1 MFFWYT
7 ATNEAWSEGLA
18 LHEPTI
24 RYRQNRTRE
33 ACPEQ
38 SRRDNSDA
46 HLTRQVMSL
55 ELVVAPANGCLDCGP
70 WEQTFY
76 WEVDGRR
83 GKRVLVK
90 TSRA

>member
-38 SRRDNSDA
+38 SRRDNGDA
-46 HLTRQVMSL
+46 HLTRIATA
-55 ELVVAPANGCLDCGP
+55 ELRIVGRKVV
-70 WEQTFY
+70 
-76 WEVDGRR
+76 
-83 GKRVLVK
+83 VLVAK
-90 TSRA
+90 SRPELSPRKQCLY